1 MKLYELVLVIK
12 SSLSS
17 TQRKKLLEAVK
28 GWLSDAKIVKEEEWG
43 QKVLSY
49 PIKREING
57 FYSRLQLE
65 VKEAISS
72 DFLKKLMT
80 NENILRHLLLRKKGK

>member
-12 SSLSS
+12 SSLS
-17 TQRKKLLEAVK
+17 TTGRKKLLDTVK
-28 GWLSDAKIVKEEEWG
+28 SYLSDIKIIKEEDWG

-57 FYSRLQLE
+57 FYSRLQFE
-65 VKEAISS
+65 IKESLPA
-72 DFLKKLMT
+72 DFVKKLT
-80 NENILRHLLLRKKGK
+80 NNEQILRHLLLKRKGK